1 MRLYFFLSIL
11 CVGFVSDIHAAITV
25 DGDLSQTI
33 IIEPGNTQEGIIMLR
48 NLSNAS
54 AEVRVY
60 QTDYSFSS
68 NGQTDYSNPGENPRS
83 NAGWL
88 FIQPTRLTI
97 SPLSRSPVYYTV
109 KVPDNQELSGTFWSV
124 VMIEEIPPGSK
135 ESNRQQTDKRV
146 GLSAIMRYGV
156 QIITEI
162 GDTGTT
168 SLKFLDK
175 KLVINDVGNKSFQID
190 IENNGEKWY
199 MPDLWIE
206 LYDSNGNNVGR
217 IEAPKKR
224 IFPGC
229 SVRHLMDIS
238 SLKAG
243 KYKMIVIADTGNE
256 NVFGAEYDLELEE

>member
-1 MRLYFFLSIL
+1 
-11 CVGFVSDIHAAITV
+11 
-25 DGDLSQTI
+25 
-33 IIEPGNTQEGIIMLR
+33 
-48 NLSNAS
+48 
-54 AEVRVY
+54 
-60 QTDYSFSS
+60 
-68 NGQTDYSNPGENPRS
+68 
-83 NAGWL
+83 
-88 FIQPTRLTI
+88 
-97 SPLSRSPVYYTV
+97 
-109 KVPDNQELSGTFWSV
+109 
-124 VMIEEIPPGSK
+124 MIEEIPPGSK

-217 IEAPKKR
+217 IEAPQRR